1 MQKNNLNSTQSL
13 VGFPLEEYFL
23 NFNKELNKEQK
34 DFLVEYE
41 TLLKQMSRANKEE
54 INEVL

>member
-13 VGFPLEEYFL
+13 VGFHLEEYFL